1 MKGALIQYE
10 REYKEIIYVSTDESL
25 NNVSSIEKILVGDG
39 HIMLV
44 GCSGTGRR
52 TSLILAALI
61 QKLDVITLNTTRDFT
76 AREFKKEL
84 KTIIENCVN
93 EKKKQILFME
103 DHNFGKP

>member
-1 MKGALIQYE
+1 MN
-10 REYKEIIYVSTDESL
+10 YV
-25 NNVSSIEKILVGDG
+25 VSIEKILAGDG
-39 HIMLV
+39 HVMMV

-84 KTIIENCVN
+84 KTII
-93 EKKKQILFME
+93 
-103 DHNFGKP
+103 